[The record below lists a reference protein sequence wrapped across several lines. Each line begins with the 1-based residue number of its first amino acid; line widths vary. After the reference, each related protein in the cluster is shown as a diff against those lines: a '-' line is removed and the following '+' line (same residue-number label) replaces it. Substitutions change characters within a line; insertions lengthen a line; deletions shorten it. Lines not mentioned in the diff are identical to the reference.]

1 MIYILFKFFVDFPFS
16 SVFPPSRLVFPA
28 VVTLVI
34 ATLTF
39 PPGFGQFMAGEVRVQ
54 TLSLYLRVVLT
65 ARANKKTA
73 VSS

>member
-1 MIYILFKFFVDFPFS
+1 MTCFYVLFHKRLHLNDYSMLFYLFYFS
-16 SVFPPSRLVFPA
+16 PSRLIFPA

-54 TLSLYLRVVLT
+54 TLSVQL
-65 ARANKKTA
+65 
-73 VSS
+73 VS